1 MQIANEI
8 SASEREAVK
17 RHLSS
22 NEDKLSIQVLNKMLY
37 KYEISLENALKE
49 NVNLKMD
56 LDDREIAFKLFFDNK
71 LNATDIKN
79 LIK

>member
-22 NEDKLSIQVLNKMLY
+22 NEDKLSMQVLNKMLY

>member
-8 SASEREAVK
+8 SVSEREAVK

-22 NEDKLSIQVLNKMLY
+22 NEDKLSVQVLNKMLY

>member
-1 MQIANEI
+1 VQIANEI
-8 SASEREAVK
+8 SVSEREAVK

-22 NEDKLSIQVLNKMLY
+22 NEDKLSVQVLNKMLY

>member
-1 MQIANEI
+1 MKY
-8 SASEREAVK
+8 RW
-17 RHLSS
+17 
-22 NEDKLSIQVLNKMLY
+22 KMH
-37 KYEISLENALKE
+37 KE

-56 LDDREIAFKLFFDNK
+56 LDDREIAFKLFDNK